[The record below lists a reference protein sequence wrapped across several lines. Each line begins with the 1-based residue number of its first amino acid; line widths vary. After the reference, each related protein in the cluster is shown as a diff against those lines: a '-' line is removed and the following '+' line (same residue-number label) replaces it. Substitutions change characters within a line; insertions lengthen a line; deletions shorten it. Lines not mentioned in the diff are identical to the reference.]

1 MLTYLRILAF
11 SLLAFAGIAQSKC
24 LNYHAVIVNQ
34 NPLDIPGNTVANLPY
49 SSADVCIKFSLL
61 GYSGQ
66 LEYEEVQCTRTD
78 SYGLVNLNIGAGSK
92 GDIQVLSNQGKYS
105 SFDAVIWDT
114 HPKKLKVDVSFDQ
127 GKTFSTVSEQALN
140 YSAYALYAESVD
152 YQNVRSA
159 PTKLSQFTDDIQV
172 VKLNDLVPIKADIDK
187 NRLDI
192 QSVMSSNSQAN
203 NQIAV
208 INQSIK
214 EIDIL
219 NDSQNY
225 RLDQL
230 LTRYNAHNG
239 VIENLNFTYER
250 LQNKSTAVNL
260 GGSLPTDGLYP
271 SQKAVKTYIDA
282 QTTVPATATVAGKI
296 QLAGDLTGNYLEPRI
311 AASAVNTSKLADNS
325 VTTSKI
331 VDANVINSKLADN
344 SVTTSKIVDANVT
357 DAKIVSMQTSKLTG
371 ITSVGNGGTGVN
383 SITGVIRG
391 NGTGAFTTVSYGSF
405 YDSVDQFAVAPDS
418 ATKMMFRSTDF
429 ANGVSIVDNT
439 KITVTHDGVYN
450 LIFSAQLDRLEGTS
464 PQIATIWIRKNG
476 VDMPGTAGKVI
487 ISGSESVAATIASW
501 NFLHELVP
509 GDYIEFLWSVTQI
522 KIFLNHYP
530 ETSIPRRPES
540 PSICLTVTQ
549 VN

>member
-1 MLTYLRILAF
+1 MANYLRILVLT
-11 SLLAFAGIAQSKC
+11 LLAFVGFAQTKC

-78 SYGLVNLNIGAGSK
+78 SYGLVNLNLGAGSK

-331 VDANVINSKLADN
+331 VDANV
-344 SVTTSKIVDANVT
+344 T

-371 ITSVGNGGTGVN
+371 ITAVTNGGTGVN
-383 SITGVIRG
+383 NLTGIVRA
-391 NGTGAFTTVSYGSF
+391 NGTGAFSTTSYGSF
-405 YDSVDQFAVAPDS
+405 YDVTDQIAAVADS
-418 ATKMMFRSTDF
+418 ATVVRIGNTDF
-429 ANGVSIVDNT
+429 ASGVSIVDNT
-439 KITVTHDGVYN
+439 KITVEKPGVYN
-450 LIFSAQLDRLEGTS
+450 IIFSAQVDRLGGTS
-464 PQIATIWIRKNG
+464 PQRMTIWIRKNG
-476 VDMPGTAGKVI
+476 VDLPGTAGEVI
-487 ISGSESVAATIASW
+487 VNGSPAIAAMIPSW
-501 NFLHELVP
+501 NFLHILEA
-509 GDYIEFLWSVTQI
+509 GDNIEFMFSVSQPQI
-522 KIFLNHYP
+522 YLNHKL
-530 ETSIPRRPES
+530 ETTTPRRPES
-540 PSICLTVTQ
+540 PSFCVTVTQ
-549 VN
+549 EN